1 MDFKTRKELADYSKG
16 YEDLYNQSEK
26 TKFFYTPNQVNE
38 IIGILMTMKNKQAF
52 EYIQTLQG
60 QLSVDLNKILKNKE
74 LK

>member
-16 YEDLYNQSEK
+16 YEDLYNQAEK

-60 QLSVDLNKILKNKE
+60 QLSVDLNKILKK
-74 LK
+74 